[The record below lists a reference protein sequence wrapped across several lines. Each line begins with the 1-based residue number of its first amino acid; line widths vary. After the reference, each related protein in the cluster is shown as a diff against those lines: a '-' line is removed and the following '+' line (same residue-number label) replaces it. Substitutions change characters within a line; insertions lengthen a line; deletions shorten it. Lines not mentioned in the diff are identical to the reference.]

1 MVNCQEEETKNKRE
15 IGGRRELPKEG
26 RRVSCGAV
34 YSSVWRPF
42 SAGQSFAFG
51 VAGPFATAQT
61 RN

>member
-15 IGGRRELPKEG
+15 RRKARAAKEG